1 MARLFKPDVPS
12 RSKHYLKTYD
22 QAFIM
27 AIPKFDLMISC
38 PHQVSDL
45 NMFEERV

>member
-1 MARLFKPDVPS
+1 MAILFKPDVPS

-22 QAFIM
+22 QVFIM
-27 AIPKFDLMISC
+27 AIYKFDLMILC

-45 NMFEERV
+45 NMFEESV